1 MCSST
6 GAGSGPASRWDPRA
20 MSAERILLSLAVL
33 NLAVLV
39 FEILFNALSGLVS
52 LF

>member
-1 MCSST
+1 
-6 GAGSGPASRWDPRA
+6 
-20 MSAERILLSLAVL
+20 MSAERILISLAIL

-52 LF
+52 LL